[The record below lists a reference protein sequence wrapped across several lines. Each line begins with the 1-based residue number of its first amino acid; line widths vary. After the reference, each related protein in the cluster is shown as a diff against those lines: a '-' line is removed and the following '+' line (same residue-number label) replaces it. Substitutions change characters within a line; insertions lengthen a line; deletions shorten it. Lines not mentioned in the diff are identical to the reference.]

1 MDVLSYVNRINT
13 WPEYVKIQGEKKR
26 KGEKQNGENTSGM
39 GENRVLCRSMVIF
52 ISGVCSIEME
62 IFYM

>member
-1 MDVLSYVNRINT
+1 MDVISYVNRINT

-26 KGEKQNGENTSGM
+26 KGEKPN
-39 GENRVLCRSMVIF
+39 GENRVLFRSMVIF
-52 ISGVCSIEME
+52 ICGVCSIEME